1 MAAFSFFSRRSN
13 SDKIQSLR
21 PSEFRKLISES
32 TIQLV
37 DVRTLEEYE
46 QHKIDGAQLI
56 DIYNPN
62 FESIVETI
70 LDTSIPVGVYCHSGI
85 RSMSAARI
93 LAKKGFTVYNLR
105 GGMLFWR

>member
-1 MAAFSFFSRRSN
+1 MAAFSFFSRRSK

-21 PSEFRKLISES
+21 PSEFRKLIAES
-32 TIQLV
+32 PIQLV

-56 DIYNPN
+56 NIYDVN
-62 FESIVETI
+62 FESII
-70 LDTSIPVGVYCHSGI
+70 DSSLDVSIPVAVYCHSGM
-85 RSMSAARI
+85 RSMSAAKI

-105 GGMLFWR
+105 GGMIFWR